1 MAGREDVFQK
11 AMNDGHSAAWDQAW
25 DVASKAYQRALD
37 EFPYNTKA
45 LNSLALA
52 QYQLQRY
59 DDALNTYIR
68 VSTISPDDAVAFEK
82 IAQIYER
89 QGNLNEA
96 IRTAMQAAELYL
108 KAREPE
114 KAIENWLRVVQ
125 LNPESIPA
133 RSRLAMIHEKTS
145 QTRQAV
151 NEYLALGSILQN
163 NGNPQKAM
171 ELVEHAAQLDPNNV
185 EIHQALNFI
194 KAGKML
200 PKPMRPKG
208 GTGPLRMAAV
218 KELEAPKQ
226 RFQESPDPITEGRQK
241 ALQVLAEVLFDL
253 SDESNEAQARR
264 GLQSIMKNTGQLV
277 GTQGSEQ
284 TSILLHLSQAI
295 NSQTKN
301 QDAAAADEIERAIE
315 AGFNY
320 PAAYFNLA
328 VLRASNPKQ
337 AESVLHAL
345 QQCLKHNDYA
355 LAARLLSGDI
365 LRKGN
370 HTKKAAV
377 EYLEALKLADAAV
390 VDPDQ
395 ADAILQLYEPLLE
408 TLERE
413 TDEKVLVK
421 LCENVEKMLV
431 RANWRQHLVKTRD
444 GMPKS
449 DGGQALP
456 LAEVVI
462 QAQSS
467 NVIEAMNY
475 VNQLARSNRLRSA
488 MDEAFHAL
496 AYAPTYLP
504 LHILIGDLL
513 IREGRTP
520 DAITKFTMIA
530 NSYSVRGEASQATNL
545 LKRIIQLSPMDLA
558 ARSRLIEQLTAR
570 GQVNEAI
577 SEYMDLAD
585 IYYRLAELDM
595 ARKTYTTALRLAQQ
609 PNAKHNWN
617 VKILQRMADIDMQ
630 RLDWRQATRVFEQ
643 IRTLHPDDEFV
654 RQNLIELNL
663 RLAQTSQAQA
673 ELKSFISY
681 LESNNKNSDALP
693 FIEKLL
699 EEHGE
704 QIVLQRALADELHKL
719 GRTAEAIAKLDAIG
733 DKLMESNDKPGLI
746 DVINR
751 ILSMNPPNADDY
763 RTLLAQVRSS

>member
-1 MAGREDVFQK
+1 MAGNEAIFQK
-11 AMNDGHSAAWDQAW
+11 AMNEGHSAAWDQTW
-25 DVASKAYQRALD
+25 DVAVKAYQKAID
-37 EFPYNTKA
+37 EFPDNTKA

-52 QYQLQRY
+52 QYQLQHY

-68 VSTISPDDAVAFEK
+68 VAQVSPEDPVAFEK

-89 QGNLNEA
+89 QGRLNEA
-96 IRTAMQAAELYL
+96 IQTAMQAAELYL
-108 KAREPE
+108 KAREVE

-125 LNPESIPA
+125 LNPENINA
-133 RSRLAMIHEKTS
+133 RSRLAMIHEKTG
-145 QTRQAV
+145 QIRQAV
-151 NEYLALGSILQN
+151 NEYIALASILQN
-163 NGNPQKAM
+163 NGNPQKAG
-171 ELVEHAAQLDPNNV
+171 ELLDRAGQIDPNNM
-185 EIHQALNFI
+185 EIRQAMTFV
-194 KAGKML
+194 KGGKML

-226 RFQESPDPITEGRQK
+226 RFQESPDPISEARQK

-253 SDESNEAQARR
+253 SDDSSEAQARR
-264 GLQSIMKNTGQLV
+264 GLQSIMKNTGQLSM
-277 GTQGSEQ
+277 QGSEQ
-284 TSILLHLSQAI
+284 TNILLHLSQAI
-295 NSQTKN
+295 DSQTKN

-315 AGFNY
+315 SGFDHS
-320 PAAYFNLA
+320 AAYFNLA
-328 VLRASNPKQ
+328 VLRAPNGKQ
-337 AESVLHAL
+337 AESVLHSL
-345 QQCLKHNDYA
+345 QQCFKHNDYA
-355 LAARLLSGDI
+355 LAARLLSGDV
-365 LRKGN
+365 LRKLN
-370 HTKKAAV
+370 RTKQAAS

-395 ADAILQLYEPLLE
+395 VDAILQLYEPLVEALS
-408 TLERE
+408 RE
-413 TDEKVLVK
+413 DDAKAHLK

-431 RANWRQHLVKTRD
+431 RANWRQHLLKTRD

-449 DGGQALP
+449 EGGQALP

-467 NVIEAMNY
+467 SVIEAMNY

-496 AYAPTYLP
+496 ATAPTYLP

-520 DAITKFTMIA
+520 DAITKFTMVA

-595 ARKTYTTALRLAQQ
+595 ARKTFTTALRLAQQ

-643 IRTLHPDDEFV
+643 IRTLHPDDASV

-663 RLAQTSQAQA
+663 RLAQSSQAQA
-673 ELKSFISY
+673 ELESFVSY
-681 LESNNKNSDALP
+681 LESNGKNNEALP

-699 EEHGE
+699 EEHSD
-704 QIVLQRALADELHKL
+704 QLVLQRALADELHKV

-733 DKLMESNDKPGLI
+733 DRLMESNDKVGLI

-763 RTLLAQVRSS
+763 RTLLAQVRGS